1 MSTSHRPAA
10 RATVRPGGGLSVPL
24 LLVLAA
30 CSGFPPFAIDTY
42 LPGFPQIA
50 DDLDTTA
57 AQVQLTLTAFLL
69 ATAVGQIVCGT
80 LSDQVGRRPVLIG
93 GIALGVAASLT
104 CALAESIWLLLAA
117 RALQGIGTGA
127 VMVVARAVVADLS
140 TGATAARAFSA
151 LAAVQSVAPIAAPV
165 LGGLLIG
172 PFGWRAA
179 FWMLFAMT
187 VAMAVAIV
195 AMIPETLPAEHR
207 GGSGLRRIVVDG
219 RHLLADRGYLGAV
232 VTVAASFATM
242 FAYISA
248 SPFVLQT
255 ILGLSEYAYSAVF
268 ACTAAAL
275 VAMIMVNRR
284 LVLFVAPE
292 RLIVFGA
299 LGQAFGVAVLL
310 VCVVFLDLPL
320 PAMIVGFLAVQG
332 SQGLLTGNCNAIG
345 LLRAKP
351 RTGTGSAL
359 MGGAQF
365 GLAAVVAPLV
375 GIAGEHTAV
384 PMVSLM
390 ALSVAFTFLGVALVR
405 SASRAQEPA
414 GAS

>member
-1 MSTSHRPAA
+1 MTATSRPAA
-10 RATVRPGGGLSVPL
+10 AGPDAARPVGLSVPL
-24 LLVLAA
+24 LLILAA

-69 ATAVGQIVCGT
+69 ATAVGQIVWGT
-80 LSDQVGRRPVLIG
+80 LSDQVGRRPVLLG
-93 GIALGVAASLT
+93 GIAVGVVASLT
-104 CALAESIWLLLAA
+104 CALTESIWLLLAA

-140 TGATAARAFSA
+140 SGASAARAFST

-165 LGGLLIG
+165 MGGLLIG

-187 VAMAVAIV
+187 VAMSVAILV
-195 AMIPETLPAEHR
+195 MIPETLPAERR
-207 GGSGLRRIVVDG
+207 GGSGLRRILIDG
-219 RHLLADRGYLGAV
+219 RHVLGDRGYVGAV
-232 VTVAASFATM
+232 VTVSASFATM

-248 SPFVLQT
+248 SPFVIQT
-255 ILGLSEYAYSAVF
+255 IMGLSEYAYSAIF
-268 ACTAAAL
+268 ASTAAAL

-284 LVLFVAPE
+284 LVLTVAPE
-292 RLIVFGA
+292 RLIVCGA
-299 LGQAFGVAVLL
+299 LGQVFGVSVLV
-310 VCVVFLDLPL
+310 VCVAFLDLPL
-320 PAMIVGFLAVQG
+320 PGMILGFLAVQG
-332 SQGLLTGNCNAIG
+332 SQGLLSGNCNAIG
-345 LLRAKP
+345 LMRAKP

-375 GIAGEHTAV
+375 GIAGEHSAV
-384 PMVSLM
+384 PMVTLM
-390 ALSVAFTFLGVALVR
+390 SLSVAFTFLGVALIR
-405 SASRAQEPA
+405 SATRAQEPA
-414 GAS
+414 AA